1 MVLSEKKK
9 INILAVLFMM
19 TVIVWVFVFV
29 DAKQNNILEV
39 DFYDVGQGDGIF
51 IETPDGK
58 QILVDGGPSNMILE
72 KLGKEMSF
80 YDRYIDLVVLTHPE
94 YDHINGLIEVIKR
107 HDIGAIIT
115 TGVVRDTNAYKE
127 WVITIEEKA
136 VKNG

>member
-1 MVLSEKKK
+1 MK
-9 INILAVLFMM
+9 FMM

-80 YDRYIDLVVLTHPE
+80 YDRYIDLVILF
-94 YDHINGLIEVIKR
+94 
-107 HDIGAIIT
+107 
-115 TGVVRDTNAYKE
+115 
-127 WVITIEEKA
+127 
-136 VKNG
+136 